1 MPRTNKQTE
10 LLSLI
15 RKMKITKKE
24 RITIK
29 RVKGILKKLKLSEYY
44 EHTVYIVSRL
54 TGRPPPSLS
63 RDTEEKIKYMFKQ
76 IQEPFMRHCPSSR
89 INFLSYSYVLHKI
102 FKMLGLEEY
111 VVYFELLKSREK
123 LRIQETIWEKI
134 CNDLGWPFYPS
145 ENLN

>member
-1 MPRTNKQTE
+1 MAIHGLNQFQARETTE
-10 LLSLI
+10 IPEDIYNSILGEL

-63 RDTEEKIKYMFKQ
+63 RDTEEKIKYMFKD
-76 IQEPFMRHCPSSR
+76 
-89 INFLSYSYVLHKI
+89 N
-102 FKMLGLEEY
+102 
-111 VVYFELLKSREK
+111 
-123 LRIQETIWEKI
+123 
-134 CNDLGWPFYPS
+134 
-145 ENLN
+145 